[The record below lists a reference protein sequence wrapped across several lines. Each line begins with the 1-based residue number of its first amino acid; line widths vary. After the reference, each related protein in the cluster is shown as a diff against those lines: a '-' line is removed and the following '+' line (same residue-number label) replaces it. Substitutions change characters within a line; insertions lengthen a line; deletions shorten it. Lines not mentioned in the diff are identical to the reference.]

1 MIRYR
6 LLLAL
11 LGALSMTGPASAQIN
26 PFRGSNAT
34 PLTRDDLAALH
45 AASARLLSQ
54 PTLAAGQTEAWRNDA
69 SGASGVVTA
78 GQPVRHKGL
87 ACRVL
92 TYEATVPGPR
102 PERTSTLTWCKTKSG
117 WKIG

>member
-1 MIRYR
+1 MSRYR
-6 LLLAL
+6 LLLVLLAAL
-11 LGALSMTGPASAQIN
+11 CVAGPAAAQIN
-26 PFRGSNAT
+26 PFHGSNAT
-34 PLTRDDLAALH
+34 PLTQDDLTALN

-54 PTLAAGQTEAWRNDA
+54 PTLAAGETEAWHNDA

-92 TYEATVPGPR
+92 NYKGTVPGPR
-102 PERTSTLTWCKTKSG
+102 PERTATLTWCKTKSG
-117 WKIG
+117 WRIG